1 MMGEGYISR
10 ATIDEK
16 QEYITHSEEMN
27 ERIYKLIQT
36 FLRKLDS
43 TVYLDQIYTTHEDFE
58 NEERGGKLPTLQDS
72 KGAPPV
78 KNNFSTNKTATAL
91 AEERSLI

>member
-72 KGAPPV
+72 KGTP
-78 KNNFSTNKTATAL
+78 S
-91 AEERSLI
+91 I